1 MLIYRAN
8 LPTSQT
14 LLIDVTASQIDLV
27 IVQLGLSLTTT
38 FSCQKRS
45 TFDSGMARRGIG
57 VT

>member
-38 FSCQKRS
+38 FSARS
-45 TFDSGMARRGIG
+45 EVHSTRGWL
-57 VT
+57 VAALE